1 MRLSFRG
8 DTAAFELWL
17 SPDAPLEL
25 GRNTPELD
33 ARGNSRIS
41 RCQLK
46 LWLSDGKVMLESCG
60 ANPTG
65 IRRSGLALWEWVD
78 KGETR
83 PLGLGDSVALS
94 YLSGGHGD
102 NRRPCT
108 VLSCS
113 AAVADAAAPVPA
125 DPASVPVPT
134 ASAADPAASSRLL
147 EAMLAE
153 EPPRS
158 SSHEAAGLG
167 PHGLGQHGL
176 GQHGLGLPEK
186 SLASIL
192 DDDDGTPWPGE
203 AAPAPASPGSLPGA
217 AGSRAAA
224 ARAVAAAA
232 PVAAAPARSDLAEAR
247 HECEICYDTVPLA
260 ATLALCGEGHRFCA
274 ECAWRCCESALSDG
288 LVPACP
294 KAKEARCGTV
304 SRQVACSAL
313 TCWLTDPEADTRSR
327 MSALASWGVSGAA
340 GGVFESGKLDG
351 VYRSAE
357 RARQGAVQCIG
368 KRGKACEAWYVPPK
382 PHAPEPQRVLCVAAG
397 CDVAFCSACR
407 QPYHFR
413 SSCAEALRL
422 AARWLRFLQGELS
435 PFLMAAVRLDGE
447 RWAPVLQMHAG
458 AKGALDEAT
467 REALSRFDE
476 LRQAPTPTPTP
487 NPNPNAHPPGVCP
500 LGQPELGPRR
510 LRGQGGRRR
519 PPGGLLHARDLALPG

>member
-8 DTAAFELWL
+8 DTAAFELGL

-33 ARGNSRIS
+33 ARGNTRIS

-46 LWLSDGKVMLESCG
+46 LWLSNGQVMLESCG

-65 IRRSGLALWEWVD
+65 IRRSGLAVWEWVD
-78 KGETR
+78 KGEMR

-102 NRRPCT
+102 NRTPCT

-113 AAVADAAAPVPA
+113 AAVAAAAAPVPA
-125 DPASVPVPT
+125 DPAPVPAPT

-153 EPPRS
+153 EPRPS

-167 PHGLGQHGL
+167 DHGLGEPGLGDHGLGPHAL
-176 GQHGLGLPEK
+176 GQHGLGLPKK

-203 AAPAPASPGSLPGA
+203 AAPAPASPRPLAGA

-224 ARAVAAAA
+224 ASAVAAAPVGAVPVAAA

-260 ATLALCGEGHRFCA
+260 ATLAVCAEGHRFCA

-294 KAKEARCGTV
+294 KATEARCGTV
-304 SRQVACSAL
+304 SREVARSAL
-313 TCWLTDPEADTRSR
+313 TRWLTDPEADTRSR
-327 MSALASWGVSGAA
+327 MSALASWEVCGAA

-397 CDVAFCSACR
+397 CGVAFCSACR

-422 AARWLRFLQGELS
+422 AARWLRFLQEGLS
-435 PFLMAAVRLDGE
+435 PTSPPHLAYISLHLAYISLHLVYISLHLVYISCR
-447 RWAPVLQMHAG
+447 RS
-458 AKGALDEAT
+458 
-467 REALSRFDE
+467 SR
-476 LRQAPTPTPTP
+476 PS
-487 NPNPNAHPPGVCP
+487 
-500 LGQPELGPRR
+500 
-510 LRGQGGRRR
+510 
-519 PPGGLLHARDLALPG
+519 